1 MSLLFQPWDLGG
13 LHLANRIVIA
23 PMCQY
28 SAQEGVPGDWH
39 MVHLGHLAHSGA
51 GLFILEATAV
61 TPDGRITPWDLG
73 LYNDEQERALGH
85 ILEALR
91 QQTPISWGMQLAH
104 AGRKASSQAP
114 WRGGAQIPLADPLSW
129 QAVAPSAL
137 AHGASE
143 EPPVA
148 LDRAG
153 LQRIRQGFAQAAQR
167 AARIGIESLE
177 IHAAHG
183 YLLHQFQ
190 SPISNRRDDAW
201 GGTAVK
207 RRRAPLEVAEA
218 VRAAWPKDRILGA
231 RITGHDWVDGGLTEE
246 DAIAFAAELKA
257 IGYDYLCLTS
267 GGIHPGQKVPTGPGY
282 QVHLARAVKRNV
294 DIAVRAVGMIVDPRH
309 ADAVVLDGDADLVAI
324 GRPYLDDPR
333 WVWHAADALGV
344 EIAVPRPFERGRPK
358 LWPGAALRR
367 G

>member
-1 MSLLFQPWDLGG
+1 MSLLSPIRLGG
-13 LHLANRIVIA
+13 IDLPNRVQVA

-28 SAQEGVPGDWH
+28 SSTDGMPSGWH
-39 MVHLGHLAHSGA
+39 WGHLGTMAVSQA
-51 GLFILEATAV
+51 GLVVLEASGV
-61 TPDGRITPWDLG
+61 VPEGRITPACLG
-73 LYNDEQERALGH
+73 IWSDVHADALKA
-85 ILEALR
+85 ILDQVR
-91 QQTPISWGMQLAH
+91 PQGDVRFGIQLAH
-104 AGRKASSQAP
+104 AGRKASAQPP
-114 WRGGAQIPLADPLSW
+114 WEGGGPLKPDQSPW
-129 QAVAPSAL
+129 PTVAPSAL
-137 AHGASE
+137 PHADGWHV
-143 EPPVA
+143 PRA
-148 LDRAG
+148 LEAGEIAG
-153 LQRIRQGFAQAAQR
+153 LARDFAAA
-167 AARIGIESLE
+167 AARSAAAGFDAIEL
-177 IHAAHG
+177 HAAHG

-267 GGIHPGQKVPTGPGY
+267 GGIHPGQKVPTSPGY

-294 DIAVRAVGMIVDPRH
+294 DITVRAVGMIVDPRH